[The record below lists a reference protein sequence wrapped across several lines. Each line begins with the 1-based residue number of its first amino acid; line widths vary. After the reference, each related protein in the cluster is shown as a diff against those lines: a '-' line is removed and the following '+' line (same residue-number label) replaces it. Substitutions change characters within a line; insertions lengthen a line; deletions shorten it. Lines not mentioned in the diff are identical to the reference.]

1 MIIVHCMM
9 AANLQPID
17 EQITKNIQLYETM
30 CVRWGVMLVG
40 PTGGGKTSVLH
51 ALGCALSKLEVD
63 EVSGPNYRN
72 VRMQTMNPKSI
83 SADELYGAVNSMT
96 LEWKDG
102 LLGLAVRSAVNV
114 TKEEHQWI
122 VCDGPV
128 DAVWIE
134 NLNTVLD
141 DNKMLCLANSE
152 RIKLT
157 PWVHMVFEVQDLA
170 QASPATVSRCGMV
183 YVDPGELGWL
193 PLVLSWRATVP
204 ITQMNNTILDFVT
217 LLFKEF
223 LDKTLKFARR
233 NCVYSIHQVEVSKV
247 SMMCSLLFAL
257 TMDPVNLVNMPL
269 ENAQSLLCKMFLW
282 TMLWSVGGNFVD
294 ASRLKLEDFMRQ
306 LVAKRPMFKYICK
319 INTLNTYKT

>member
-1 MIIVHCMM
+1 MHH
-9 AANLQPID
+9 ANLQSVP
-17 EQITKNIQLYETM
+17 ELVLKNIQLYETM
-30 CVRWGVMLVG
+30 NVRWGVMLVG

-51 ALGCALSKLEVD
+51 TLACALTKCWKDNVP
-63 EVSGPNYRN
+63 GPNFRN

-83 SADELYGAVNSMT
+83 SADELYGFVNLAT

-102 LLGLAVRSAVNV
+102 LLGMAVRFAVNIV
-114 TKEEHQWI
+114 EEEHQWI

-183 YVDPGELGWL
+183 YIDPGELGWM
-193 PLVLSWRATVP
+193 PLIQSWLQQIPKTQLSAA
-204 ITQMNNTILDFVT
+204 QNDSILR
-217 LLFKEF
+217 LFQEYF
-223 LDKTLKFARR
+223 DQCLIFARR
-233 NCVYSIHQVEVSKV
+233 NGFYAIHQVEVSKV
-247 SMMCSLLFAL
+247 SMLCTIIGTTTKEVKGLAYLDSEVAMGLITKVSSYLVFQNLL
-257 TMDPVNLVNMPL
+257 
-269 ENAQSLLCKMFLW
+269 
-282 TMLWSVGGNFVD
+282 
-294 ASRLKLEDFMRQ
+294 
-306 LVAKRPMFKYICK
+306 
-319 INTLNTYKT
+319 